1 MTKALPSPGFATFEP
16 HDHGLLVD
24 GDGEPD
30 FTAIQQSSEFRLLRR
45 RIVRFVFPAT
55 VLFLGWYVTFVL
67 LSAYADDFMSQPVIG
82 VINVGLVF
90 GFLQFVTTIVIT
102 LAYSR
107 YSKRR
112 LDPQVENVRSL
123 VEADEEQL

>member
-1 MTKALPSPGFATFEP
+1 MTKALPSPGFATFED
-16 HDHGLLVD
+16 HDHGLLLD

-30 FTAIQQSSEFRLLRR
+30 FGRIQQSADFQLLRR
-45 RIVRFVFPAT
+45 RIAMFVIPAT
-55 VLFLGWYVTFVL
+55 LLFLSWYVAFVL
-67 LSAYADDFMSQPVIG
+67 LSAYADDFMSTPVIG

-107 YSKRR
+107 YARRR
-112 LDPQVENVRSL
+112 LDPQVDVVRGL
-123 VEADEEQL
+123 VDADEER